1 MGLIELD
8 KIEPGM
14 VLAKPVYSHLGALLL
29 KEGKTLTEKE
39 LLILES
45 WKIKEIDIEGVESS
59 ENKDQMFSGQL
70 GKDEIDKIE
79 AEIDAKFSSVPQ
91 DNMEHPDMAV
101 KVMMEIKK
109 IVKTIKVESL
119 LEEKKHGIR

>member
-29 KEGKTLTEKE
+29 KEGKKLTERE

-45 WKIKEIDIEGVESS
+45 WKIKEIDVEGVESS
-59 ENKDQMFSGQL
+59 ESKDKAVSDQL
-70 GKDEIDKIE
+70 EKEELDKIE
-79 AEIDAKFSSVPQ
+79 AEIETKFSSIPK
-91 DNMEHPDMAV
+91 DNSL
-101 KVMMEIKK
+101 MMEIKK
-109 IVKTIKVESL
+109 IVKAIKVESL
-119 LEEKKHGIR
+119 LEEKKHGNG

>member
-29 KEGKTLTEKE
+29 KEGKKLTERE
-39 LLILES
+39 LLLLES
-45 WKIKEIDIEGVESS
+45 WKIKEIDVEGLESS
-59 ENKDQMFSGQL
+59 ESKDQAISEKL
-70 GKDEIDKIE
+70 EKDELDKIE
-79 AEIDAKFSSVPQ
+79 TEIETKFSSIPQ
-91 DNMEHPDMAV
+91 NNN
-101 KVMMEIKK
+101 VMMEIKK
-109 IVKTIKVESL
+109 IVKTIKIESL